1 MTPKKSPD
9 SAQAELLPRHPSYRR
24 KSDAVAQIAE
34 QLAVDQQ
41 TNSRTDALVFARSIA
56 LASLPKKPTRATS
69 LQRDLRLGKDLWL
82 RVSYNTRG
90 KRLPYGADRFVLAAI
105 QHLAILQDSP
115 VVYFD
120 RVGALLEMFGLDEG
134 GQKLNRLR
142 ARFERI
148 SDLLIS
154 LVFASSQEELDEKPR
169 TDTILVVRRTSLP
182 TRAEMAAS
190 RGGDDQLMLPLLPAD
205 KDGEVHPFGVQLS
218 TDFWEMLKEQREQLI
233 VPVELLKLFLD
244 APTGWDYLCFLVARC
259 GRAQSHS
266 VIDHNILMGLFKEG
280 DEPDRNTIAR
290 IQRYHD
296 LIMQA
301 TRGSLN
307 ASIEEAGHFPKKKGQ
322 RGRPRKRWVLKVG
335 PSRKIVSSG
344 KKSLPGGSVN

>member
-1 MTPKKSPD
+1 MTPKKDPEN
-9 SAQAELLPRHPSYRR
+9 AQAELLPRHPSYRR
-24 KSDAVAQIAE
+24 KSESVAQIAE
-34 QLAVDQQ
+34 QLAVELQ
-41 TNSRTDALVFARSIA
+41 TNARTDALVFARSIA
-56 LASLPKKPTRATS
+56 LAGLPKKPTKATS
-69 LQRDLRLGKDLWL
+69 LQRDLRLGKNLWL

-154 LVFASSQEELDEKPR
+154 LVFAGSQEELDEKPR
-169 TDTILVVRRTSLP
+169 TDTILVIRRTSLP

-190 RGGDDQLMLPLLPAD
+190 REDDQLMLPLLPAD
-205 KDGEVHPFGVQLS
+205 RNGEVHPFGVQLS

-259 GRAQSHS
+259 GRAKSSS
-266 VIDHNILMGLFKEG
+266 VIDHHILMGLFKEG

-290 IQRYHD
+290 IQRYHQ

-307 ASIEEAGHFPKKKGQ
+307 ASIEEAGYFPKKKGQ
-322 RGRPRKRWVLKVG
+322 RGRPKKRWVLKVG
-335 PSRKIVSSG
+335 PSRSIVSSG
-344 KKSLPGGSVN
+344 KKQLPGDSPIN